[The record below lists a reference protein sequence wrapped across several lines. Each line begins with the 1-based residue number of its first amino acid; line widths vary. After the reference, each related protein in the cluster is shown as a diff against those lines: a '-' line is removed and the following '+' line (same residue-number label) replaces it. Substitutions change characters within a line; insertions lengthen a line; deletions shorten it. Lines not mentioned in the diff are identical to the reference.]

1 MFEYTRGL
9 HNQVAKIKVF
19 EILSLWQSNYLSICL
34 FIYLSLYLYLSIYIT
49 LSIYLEPAGKPVF
62 LRDKIICLSQGF
74 ELYWTP
80 PTLSSINGEFM
91 GYVMTYRP
99 TDSHDT
105 TKLIVTDE
113 SLKIQVT
120 ILKILFRVANLL
132 KLFQNYKSVN
142 RYHEHLIL

>member
-1 MFEYTRGL
+1 MFEYTKGL

-34 FIYLSLYLYLSIYIT
+34 VIYLSIYIT

-120 ILKILFRVANLL
+120 ILKIVFRVANLL
-132 KLFQNYKSVN
+132 KLF
-142 RYHEHLIL
+142 